1 MVQPCRLERQ
11 PLATPRRLPLFLLHG
26 RHSSPC
32 LVKIFCENQDKS
44 TRDQARLIALNNV
57 SSCNDSQ
64 HAMTVHLRS
73 VAKKKKKTPLRFTAT
88 CGSGLEPLVLQEIA
102 AFGGE
107 EIASQ
112 PGAVTWSG
120 NLETGYRA
128 CLWSRFASRI
138 LLELTRFDAPTTDAL
153 YAGAGEVLWD
163 EHLTVKSTFA
173 VHTTLVDTAI
183 NHSQFASLRIKD
195 AIADQ
200 FRKRFGKRPSVDA
213 AQPAIRIHA
222 HIQGTGAT
230 LSLDLSGDS
239 LHRRGYRTGSGEAPL
254 KETLAAALIKLSGWL
269 DHLEEEPILLD
280 PMCGS
285 GTLLIEAALM
295 LSDSAPGLQRKTF
308 GFMAWNKHDPQLWD
322 RLVQEALDREG
333 QGIPEN
339 WPQFI
344 GYDADPK
351 VVAAARANVVAA
363 GLRDIVI
370 IKQRQLARLQSPG
383 NRGCLLTNPPYG
395 ERLSDKEVVKYLY
408 RCLGRIVREQFSG
421 WRFAFFTANPDL
433 ADITG
438 MTWDIRHRLFNGPI
452 KCQLMLGI
460 ANSTEGKPPH
470 QWLPVA
476 PDASDPGKDLANRLL
491 KNCAAILP
499 WAEQEHI
506 TCFRIYDGDIPE
518 YNLAIDLYEE
528 WIHVQE
534 YAAPASVAPEKAA
547 ERLSLALQVIRQV
560 FQTPRSRLFIKTRQK
575 QKGSKQYQK
584 KETSGGSLYV
594 VHEGGCR
601 FLVNFT
607 DYLDTGLF
615 LDHRLTRARL
625 GQLAQGKTF
634 LNLFGYTG
642 SATVYAAMGGATAT
656 TTVDISETY
665 LTRAHANLAL
675 NGFGGPL
682 HQTIAADCLEW
693 LRQSRDRFGLIFVD
707 PPTFSNSRHRQQTF
721 DIQRDHPLLLKLAM
735 QRLAQG
741 GVLIF
746 STNFR
751 RFTLDE
757 SLQADYRIQEI
768 SEETIPFDFQRDR
781 RIHRCWE
788 FRHLA
793 QPAEG
798 SVPEEP

>member
-1 MVQPCRLERQ
+1 M
-11 PLATPRRLPLFLLHG
+11 
-26 RHSSPC
+26 
-32 LVKIFCENQDKS
+32 
-44 TRDQARLIALNNV
+44 IA
-57 SSCNDSQ
+57 
-64 HAMTVHLRS
+64 HLRPA
-73 VAKKKKKTPLRFTAT
+73 AKKKKKTPLRFTAT
-88 CGSGLEPLVLQEIA
+88 CGSGLETLVEQEIA

-107 EIASQ
+107 AIAAQ

-120 NLETGYRA
+120 SLETGYRA

-138 LLELTRFDAPTTDAL
+138 LLELVRFDAPTTDAL
-153 YAGAGEVLWD
+153 YAGTGEVLWD
-163 EHLTVKSTFA
+163 EHLTAKTTFA
-173 VHTTLVDTAI
+173 VHTTLVNAAI

-200 FRKRFGKRPSVDA
+200 FRKRFGKRPNVDA
-213 AQPAIRIHA
+213 VQPAIRINA

-230 LSLDLSGDS
+230 LSLDLSRDS

-254 KETLAAALIKLSGWL
+254 KETLAAALVKLSGWL
-269 DHLEEEPILLD
+269 DHLGDEPILLD

-322 RLVQEALDREG
+322 RLIQEALDREA
-333 QGIPEN
+333 QGMPES

-363 GLRDIVI
+363 GLRDVII
-370 IKQRQLARLQSPG
+370 IKQKQLARLQSPG
-383 NRGCLLTNPPYG
+383 ARGCLLTNPPYG
-395 ERLSDKEVVKYLY
+395 ERLSDKEAVKYLY
-408 RCLGRIVREQFSG
+408 RCLGRIFRGQFPG

-433 ADITG
+433 ADLTG
-438 MTWDIRHRLFNGPI
+438 MDWDVRHRLYNGPI
-452 KCQLMLGI
+452 KCQLMVGMTSHLE
-460 ANSTEGKPPH
+460 TRPPH
-470 QWLPVA
+470 EWIPVA
-476 PDASDPGKDLANRLL
+476 YDAAGPGQDFANRLL
-491 KNCAAILP
+491 KNCAALLP
-499 WAEQEHI
+499 WAQQEDV

-518 YNLAIDLYEE
+518 YNLAVDVYEE

-534 YAAPASVAPEKAA
+534 YAAPASVAPDKAA

-560 FQTPRSRLFIKTRQK
+560 LQAPRSRLFIKTRQK
-575 QKGSKQYQK
+575 QKGTKQYQK
-584 KETSGGSLYV
+584 KEEAQGSLYEV
-594 VHEGGCR
+594 REGEAR

-615 LDHRLTRARL
+615 LDHRLTRIRL
-625 GQLAQGKTF
+625 GQLTQGKTF

-642 SATVYAAMGGATAT
+642 SATVHAALGGATAT

-665 LTRAHANLAL
+665 LTRARANLAL

-682 HQTIAADCLEW
+682 HETIESDCLEW
-693 LRQSRDRFGLIFVD
+693 LRQCRDRFGVIFVD
-707 PPTFSNSRHRQQTF
+707 PPTFSNSRHRKQTF
-721 DIQRDHPLLLKLAM
+721 DIQKDHPLLIKLAM

-741 GVLIF
+741 GILIF

-751 RFTLDE
+751 RFALDDTL
-757 SLQADYRIQEI
+757 LADFQVKEI
-768 SEETIPFDFQRDR
+768 SEETIPFDFQRNR

-788 FRHLA
+788 IRH
-793 QPAEG
+793 PAPSAG
-798 SVPEEP
+798 IAASEES